1 MEITKKYK
9 LDETIRIAEVL
20 IHERRL
26 LGVEAAR
33 VLSEP
38 LTSKM
43 PLALDSG
50 QPLWGQVVLRIFHA
64 FWRVSARLPPY
75 IDAPADE

>member
-64 FWRVSARLPPY
+64 FWRASARLPPY

>member
-20 IHERRL
+20 IHERL
-26 LGVEAAR
+26 LGVKAVR

-50 QPLWGQVVLRIFHA
+50 QPLSGQVVLRIFHA
-64 FWRVSARLPPY
+64 FWRASARLPPY